1 MALFRVVVR
10 KAISG
15 SSGLNYKWSN
25 VYYDEAADANT
36 AADHGLGIW
45 NRERPFHN
53 TNVYCYEVYASD
65 LVPNTVNFVQKP
77 PIAAQQ
83 YGQYASTGEWYASF
97 ACVRVDLLVAASRA
111 SRKFYHLPL
120 VEADV
125 VNGSALAAATITAIT
140 TGMDQIV
147 AIASLRDESGN
158 NITDWVNHGIT
169 SRRLGRQAFHDIP
182 QPQSS

>member
-1 MALFRVVVR
+1 MALFRVTIR

-25 VYYDEAADANT
+25 VYYDEAPDANT

-45 NRERPFHN
+45 NRERIFHN
-53 TNVYCYEVYASD
+53 TNVFCYEVYASD
-65 LVPNTVNFVQKP
+65 LVPNTINFVQKP
-77 PIAAQQ
+77 PLAAQQ
-83 YGQYASTGEWYASF
+83 FGQYASTGEWYASF
-97 ACVRVDLLVAASRA
+97 ACVRVDLLVPQSRA

-120 VEADV
+120 VEGDV
-125 VNGSALAAATITAIT
+125 VNGASLVTACANAIAS
-140 TGMDQIV
+140 GMDQIV
-147 AIASLRDESGN
+147 AVASLRDESGN

-182 QPQSS
+182 APQGV

>member
-1 MALFRVVVR
+1 MSLFRVVVR

-25 VYYDEAADANT
+25 VYYDEAADVST
-36 AADHGLGIW
+36 AADHGIGIW
-45 NRERPFHN
+45 NRERNFHN
-53 TNVYCYEVYASD
+53 TNVYCYEIYASD
-65 LVPNTVNFVQKP
+65 LVPGTVNFVQKK

-83 YGQYASTGEWYASF
+83 YGQYGSTGEWYASF
-97 ACVRVDLLVAASRA
+97 ACVRVDLLVPASRA
-111 SRKFYHLPL
+111 SRKFFHLPL

-125 VNGSALAAATITAIT
+125 NNGASLVSSAITAIT
-140 TGMDQIV
+140 TGMDLIV
-147 AIASLRDESGN
+147 AITSLRDESGN
-158 NITDWVNHGIT
+158 NITGWVNHGIT

>member
-1 MALFRVVVR
+1 MTRFRVVVR

-25 VYYDEAADANT
+25 VYYDEAPDAST
-36 AADHGLGIW
+36 AADHGIGIW
-45 NRERPFHN
+45 NRERIFHN
-53 TNVYCYEVYASD
+53 TNVFCYEVYASD
-65 LVPNTVNFVQKP
+65 LVPNTVNFVQKKP
-77 PIAAQQ
+77 TALLQ

-97 ACVRVDLLVAASRA
+97 ACVRVDLLVPNSRA
-111 SRKFYHLPL
+111 SRKFFHLPL

-125 VNGSALAAATITAIT
+125 VNGLSLVSGCNAAIAS
-140 TGMDQIV
+140 GMDQII

-158 NITDWVNHGIT
+158 NVTGYVNHGIT

-182 QPQSS
+182 QPQA

>member
-1 MALFRVVVR
+1 MALFRVTIR

-25 VYYDEAADANT
+25 VYYDEAPDAST

-65 LVPNTVNFVQKP
+65 LVPGTVNFVQKRP
-77 PIAAQQ
+77 TAAQQ
-83 YGQYASTGEWYASF
+83 YGQYGSTGEWYASF
-97 ACVRVDLLVAASRA
+97 ACVRIDLLVPLSRA
-111 SRKFYHLPL
+111 SRKFYHVPL

-125 VNGSALAAATITAIT
+125 VNGASFVPALITALT
-140 TGMDQIV
+140 TGLDQIIAV
-147 AIASLRDESGN
+147 ASLRDESGN
-158 NITDWVNHGIT
+158 NVIGWVNHGIT

-182 QPQSS
+182 QPVSA